1 MTAGRHETDK
11 ERLDRNLTELLG
23 ELRVALPGIQVL
35 FAFLLVVPFNQ
46 GYSRMTAFDRD
57 TYFATLLCTT
67 LASILLIAP
76 TVHHRLEFRRD
87 DKAHLVHAANRL
99 SIAGHGALALA
110 MTGAML
116 LVSNFVFGTI
126 AAIIVTSA
134 VLATFV
140 LVWYELPLRRRATL
154 PKPPAGSGSPAASGS
169 AAASGAAAG
178 SSPDLHRK
186 THAESDRSN
195 V

>member
-1 MTAGRHETDK
+1 MTGDRDETEK

-46 GYSRMTAFDRD
+46 GYSRMTPFDKD
-57 TYFATLLCTT
+57 AYFATLLSTT
-67 LASILLIAP
+67 LASILLISP

-87 DKAHLVHAANRL
+87 DKAHLVRTANRL
-99 SIAGHGALALA
+99 SIAGHAALALA

-126 AAIIVTSA
+126 AAIVVTA
-134 VLATFV
+134 TVLATFAI
-140 LVWYELPLRRRATL
+140 VWYALPLRRRATL
-154 PKPPAGSGSPAASGS
+154 PNPSDGS
-169 AAASGAAAG
+169 AAR
-178 SSPDLHRK
+178 SPR
-186 THAESDRSN
+186 
-195 V
+195 